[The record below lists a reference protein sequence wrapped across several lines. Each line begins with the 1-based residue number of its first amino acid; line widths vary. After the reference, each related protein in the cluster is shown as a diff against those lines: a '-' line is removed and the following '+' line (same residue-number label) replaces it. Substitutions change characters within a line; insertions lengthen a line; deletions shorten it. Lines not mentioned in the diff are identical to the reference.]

1 MKSILSALATT
12 LLLSFSGASM
22 AADAPAAPVAADA
35 PAAPVVHGAKDCS
48 KTTRPEQ
55 CEALKAAEEACKDKS
70 AAERKAC
77 VKANLKANAPKK

>member
-22 AADAPAAPVAADA
+22 AADA